1 MSAREGTT
9 TMPLSEYEQKALLE
23 VEAYF
28 KQPQDGPLGRLSRA
42 FFKPVE
48 LVAER
53 IVPDAVLDAAGDG
66 IEGLLKGVATLSD
79 KTVSTGQ
86 VLSEARKHG
95 IGATAIQD
103 LVGQD
108 LEQLDKVAVAV
119 ASENSLIAMI
129 QGAGCGFGGL
139 TLLAADIPLLFG
151 VAFRVVRL
159 MGCAYGVDPAAPG
172 EKVIAFKVFEIATG
186 GTHDRYGALLE
197 LEALQDELDGLDAH
211 ERAEKAAVLAG
222 LIASREAVKK
232 IVSILIRRK
241 LVQTIP
247 IAGAAVG
254 AGFNYMFV
262 SDVAETARMVFR
274 KRSLDEKVRRDLP
287 AKKPD

>member
-1 MSAREGTT
+1 
-9 TMPLSEYEQKALLE
+9 MPLSEYEQKAVLE
-23 VEAYF
+23 VESYF
-28 KQPQDGPLGRLSRA
+28 KQPGEGPLGRLSRA

-53 IVPDAVLDAAGDG
+53 VVPDAILDAAGDG
-66 IEGLLKGVATLSD
+66 IEGILRGVASLSD
-79 KTVSTGQ
+79 KTVSTSQ
-86 VLSEARKHG
+86 VLAEARRLG
-95 IGATAIQD
+95 IGASTIGD
-103 LVGQD
+103 LRGHD
-108 LEQLDKVAVAV
+108 LELLDQTAHTV
-119 ASENSLIAMI
+119 SSQNSLVAMI
-129 QGAGCGFGGL
+129 QGAGCGLGGL

-151 VAFRVVRL
+151 VAFRVVRSI
-159 MGCAYGVDPAAPG
+159 GCAYGVDPMTPG

-222 LIASREAVKK
+222 LFASREAVKR

-254 AGFNYMFV
+254 AGFNYLFV
-262 SDVAETARMVFR
+262 SEVAETARQVYR
-274 KRSLDEKVRRDLP
+274 KRLLDDKVRHEL
-287 AKKPD
+287 